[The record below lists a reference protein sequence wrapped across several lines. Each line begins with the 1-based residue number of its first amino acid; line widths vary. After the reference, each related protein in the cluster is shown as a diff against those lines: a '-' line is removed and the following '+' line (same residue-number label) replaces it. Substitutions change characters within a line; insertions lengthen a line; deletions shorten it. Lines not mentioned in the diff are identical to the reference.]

1 MATNFYQQGF
11 IFVNEHG
18 EYATPGLS
26 SGHGPTREIV
36 NWVKDIN
43 QAYVFPHEAMVRRR
57 FKQLEKCRALKAVAT
72 REVLIRDWNSE
83 QTAAYPWQEPPKIP
97 RKAPWEDQEIL
108 KGMSESDKQRYLNG
122 EFRFEDKQEPE
133 TSCNPGKPAPYNVPQ
148 RTVHISANCMR
159 DARKALGVFPYDEPG
174 NYLVGDGYFSRS
186 CIGKYGQKMWDAA
199 CEQVRNEKKRR

>member
-26 SGHGPTREIV
+26 SGHGPTREII

-43 QAYVFPHEAMVRRR
+43 QAHVFPHEAIMRRR

-72 REVLIRDWNSE
+72 REVLIRDWNTE
-83 QTAAYPWQEPPKIP
+83 QTAAYPWQEAPKVE
-97 RKAPWEDQEIL
+97 RKAPWEDPEFKICEEKPKAPKRTNAVHEI
-108 KGMSESDKQRYLNG
+108 
-122 EFRFEDKQEPE
+122 P
-133 TSCNPGKPAPYNVPQ
+133 TSKPASQPRAPVRP
-148 RTVHISANCMR
+148 VHVSANCMR

-199 CEQVRNEKKRR
+199 CEQVQNEKRRR